1 MKWLIAVLA
10 LAGAQAQD
18 DDKKEGLPLE
28 VAETLEFTVDEV
40 TWMSLDVSPDG
51 TTLVFDLLGDL
62 YTLPVTGGEATR
74 IVGGMSF
81 ESQPRYSPDGTTI
94 AFLSDRSGVENLW
107 IADADGGN
115 PRAVGKDK
123 PTKSRPQLMASPAWT
138 ADGDYILVSKQRTP
152 ERTFGLFMYHRDG
165 GTGVRVGEAPRPP
178 APPSPGAPRVQPP
191 NKLGAVASPD
201 GRFFYY
207 GERRGTFSYNVQFP
221 IWQIVRFDR
230 ETSET
235 ATITNAQGSAMRPVL
250 SPDGKHLVYA
260 TRFRTGTG
268 LRVRDLETGAER
280 WLAYPVTRDDQESR
294 ASRDTMPSYVF
305 DPDGQSLIVPVNG
318 KIHRIDFETGAS
330 GNIPFTAHVAAE
342 VGPRIHFDGRVD
354 DSDTVRARII
364 RWPALSP
371 DENELVFSA
380 FNRLWRMT
388 LPNGAPER
396 LTDLDVGEF
405 MPSWSPDG
413 RYVTFVTWDIDGGHI
428 YRIAPGSA
436 PEQLSE
442 HAAYYADPVYTPDGS
457 RIVFITGSRDDQ
469 LYSFLNG
476 NRDAHV
482 HQDEEIGG
490 VRGTGTTD
498 LRAMPAAGGAST
510 LIASTK
516 GGRFPHFTDDPERVY
531 LTTSDGL
538 SSIRLDGYDRKTHF
552 KVEGTGPGPN
562 PPSASA
568 IVLAPDGRRAFVDLQ
583 NKHYLVS
590 IPSAGKETLEIKI
603 TPGGD
608 VAVPV
613 TELSRGGGSYLS
625 WSADGTKVLWS
636 QGRRFY
642 SQLPGEEP
650 EVTEMTVTVPRPKPR
665 GSVVLRGAARI
676 ITMRGD
682 EILEGADIV
691 VTDNRITAIGA
702 NVDVPAGA
710 EIIDVSGQTMMPGFV
725 DAHAHMWAPRG
736 VHQTQVW
743 QYLSNLAYGV
753 TTTRD
758 PQTSTDD
765 VFAYAD
771 LVEAGE
777 ILGPRIYA
785 TGPGIFATSGV
796 DDQEA
801 ADHLLER
808 YRDAYDS
815 RTIKQYVVGDRIVRQ
830 WVAKAARK
838 YELTPTTEGA
848 LDLKLDLTQMAD
860 GYSGHE
866 HSLPINPIYDDIAQY
881 VARTET
887 YYTPTILVAYGGP
900 WTENYFF
907 QNTEVAQ
914 DEKLARF
921 IPYQLLDNMVRRRGQ
936 WFSKEEYVYPAIAEG
951 CMKIVRAG
959 GKCGLGSH
967 GQLQGIGAHWETWAL
982 QSGGLTEHETLRAI
996 TLHSAE
1002 AIGLSTDL
1010 GSLEPGKLADI
1021 LVLERNPLVDI
1032 ENTNSLRYVMKNG
1045 EISEAT
1051 TLEQIWPERK
1061 TLPPQFWW
1069 DDRPETAPTANGGAP

>member
-1 MKWLIAVLA
+1 
-10 LAGAQAQD
+10 
-18 DDKKEGLPLE
+18 
-28 VAETLEFTVDEV
+28 
-40 TWMSLDVSPDG
+40 
-51 TTLVFDLLGDL
+51 
-62 YTLPVTGGEATR
+62 
-74 IVGGMSF
+74 
-81 ESQPRYSPDGTTI
+81 
-94 AFLSDRSGVENLW
+94 
-107 IADADGGN
+107 
-115 PRAVGKDK
+115 
-123 PTKSRPQLMASPAWT
+123 
-138 ADGDYILVSKQRTP
+138 
-152 ERTFGLFMYHRDG
+152 
-165 GTGVRVGEAPRPP
+165 
-178 APPSPGAPRVQPP
+178 
-191 NKLGAVASPD
+191 
-201 GRFFYY
+201 
-207 GERRGTFSYNVQFP
+207 
-221 IWQIVRFDR
+221 
-230 ETSET
+230 
-235 ATITNAQGSAMRPVL
+235 
-250 SPDGKHLVYA
+250 
-260 TRFRTGTG
+260 
-268 LRVRDLETGAER
+268 
-280 WLAYPVTRDDQESR
+280 
-294 ASRDTMPSYVF
+294 
-305 DPDGQSLIVPVNG
+305 
-318 KIHRIDFETGAS
+318 
-330 GNIPFTAHVAAE
+330 
-342 VGPRIHFDGRVD
+342 
-354 DSDTVRARII
+354 
-364 RWPALSP
+364 
-371 DENELVFSA
+371 
-380 FNRLWRMT
+380 
-388 LPNGAPER
+388 
-396 LTDLDVGEF
+396 
-405 MPSWSPDG
+405 
-413 RYVTFVTWDIDGGHI
+413 
-428 YRIAPGSA
+428 
-436 PEQLSE
+436 
-442 HAAYYADPVYTPDGS
+442 
-457 RIVFITGSRDDQ
+457 
-469 LYSFLNG
+469 
-476 NRDAHV
+476 
-482 HQDEEIGG
+482 
-490 VRGTGTTD
+490 
-498 LRAMPAAGGAST
+498 
-510 LIASTK
+510 
-516 GGRFPHFTDDPERVY
+516 
-531 LTTSDGL
+531 
-538 SSIRLDGYDRKTHF
+538 
-552 KVEGTGPGPN
+552 
-562 PPSASA
+562 
-568 IVLAPDGRRAFVDLQ
+568 
-583 NKHYLVS
+583 
-590 IPSAGKETLEIKI
+590 
-603 TPGGD
+603 
-608 VAVPV
+608 
-613 TELSRGGGSYLS
+613 
-625 WSADGTKVLWS
+625 
-636 QGRRFY
+636 
-642 SQLPGEEP
+642 
-650 EVTEMTVTVPRPKPR
+650 
-665 GSVVLRGAARI
+665 
-676 ITMRGD
+676 MRGD

-796 DDQEA
+796 HDQEA

-936 WFSKEEYVYPAIAEG
+936 WFSKEEYVHPAIAEG

-1045 EISEAT
+1045 EIFEAT